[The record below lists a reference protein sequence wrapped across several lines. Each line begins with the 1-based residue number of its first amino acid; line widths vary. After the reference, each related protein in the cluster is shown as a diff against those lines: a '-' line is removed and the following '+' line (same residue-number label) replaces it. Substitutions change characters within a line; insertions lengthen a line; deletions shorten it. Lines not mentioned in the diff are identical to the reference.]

1 MKPTVVLTILDG
13 FGVSYQETGNAIHQ
27 AKKPNLLDISR
38 FYPGTALQASG
49 IAVGIPWGDVGSS
62 EVGHTNIGAGLVIY
76 QNYPR
81 ISLAIQD
88 GSFSNLPVWNEAI
101 QRPRIH
107 LMGLLSTGGIHAHV
121 DHLIGLLEML
131 ARKKYAGEVFLHLF
145 TDGEDSPPHT
155 ALILLEQVETAMAK
169 LKIGKIATLI
179 GRVMALDRTQKLDLT
194 EKTMTAITRGEGAKA
209 ASARAAIEMAYQN
222 KIEDENLPPTV
233 ITDSAGQ
240 PIGKFDESDA
250 LIFFNFRPDR
260 ARQLTESFMKIKKL
274 LLITMVSYQED
285 YKIPVAF
292 APQNIT
298 EPLAKAIS
306 DAGKNQAHIA
316 ETEKYAHITYF
327 LNGGAEKPFPR
338 EDRVLVQ
345 SKNVRYD
352 QKPEMS
358 AREITEKAI
367 AAIGE
372 YDFIAINLANSD
384 MVAHTGNLD
393 AGIQAIEIV
402 DECIGKIKA
411 RVAEV
416 GGTLVITG
424 DHGNAEEMINLET
437 GQIDTGH
444 STNPVPLWI
453 VNEKYRKDGG
463 EPNVGARAPEPS
475 GSPTAG
481 ILADVAPTILEIMA
495 IQKPKEMTG
504 NSLLGKIGRLPI

>member
-1 MKPTVVLTILDG
+1 MKPTTVLTILDG

-27 AKKPNLLDISR
+27 AKKPNLLEISR

-88 GSFSNLPVWNEAI
+88 GSFSNLPVWSEAI

-121 DHLIGLLEML
+121 NHLVGLLEML
-131 ARKKYAGEVFLHLF
+131 AKKKYAGEVYLHLF
-145 TDGEDSPPHT
+145 TDGEDSPPRT
-155 ALILLEQVETAMAK
+155 ALTLLEQVETAMTR
-169 LKIGKIATLI
+169 LNIGKIATLI
-179 GRVMALDRTQKLDLT
+179 GRVTALDRTKKLDLT
-194 EKTMTAITRGEGAKA
+194 EKTMAAIIRGEGVKA
-209 ASARAAIEMAYQN
+209 ASAREAVELAYQN

-233 ITDSAGQ
+233 VTDTAGQ
-240 PIGKFDESDA
+240 PVGKFDEADA

-260 ARQLTESFMKIKKL
+260 ARQLTEAFMKIKKL

-285 YKIPVAF
+285 FKIPVAF

-327 LNGGAEKPFPR
+327 LNGGAEKPFPK
-338 EDRVLVQ
+338 EDRVLVP
-345 SKNVRYD
+345 SKDNFRYD
-352 QKPEMS
+352 KKPEMS

-402 DECIGKIKA
+402 DECLGKIKA

-453 VNEKYRKDGG
+453 VNEKYRQDGG
-463 EPNVGARAPEPS
+463 ELVKDKV
-475 GSPTAG
+475 PTAG
-481 ILADVAPTILEIMA
+481 ILADVAPTILEILA

-504 NSLLGKIGRLPI
+504 RSLLGKIGKLPI